1 MGSGRRTVRLDSRLN
16 ALLQDIAE
24 SLGVSISSLVRYHLR
39 FSLAIHDPDL
49 TVGAALKDRYK
60 ELLLRDPESFLRLPL
75 IDVLKPL
82 NELYPQTLLKRIEA
96 QEGNRQ

>member
-16 ALLQDIAE
+16 ALLKGIAE

-49 TVGAALKDRYK
+49 TVGVALKDQYK

-75 IDVLKPL
+75 IDVIKPL
-82 NELYPQTLLKRIEA
+82 SELYPQTLLKRIENH
-96 QEGNRQ
+96 EGNRQ